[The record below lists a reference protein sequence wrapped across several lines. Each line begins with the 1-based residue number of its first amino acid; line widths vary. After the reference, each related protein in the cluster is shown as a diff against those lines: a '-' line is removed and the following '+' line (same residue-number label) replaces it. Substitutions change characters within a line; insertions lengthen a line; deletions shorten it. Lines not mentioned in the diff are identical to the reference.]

1 MCTAYTQTFAD
12 AYSRVI
18 LTFIIYLCE
27 NVYKREKLFENMCFT
42 EFSKIVILFRRVNRV
57 IIIYFFAQK
66 R

>member
-27 NVYKREKLFENMCFT
+27 NVYKYENLFENRCFT
-42 EFSKIVILFRRVNRV
+42 ELTLYFVIF
-57 IIIYFFAQK
+57 
-66 R
+66 